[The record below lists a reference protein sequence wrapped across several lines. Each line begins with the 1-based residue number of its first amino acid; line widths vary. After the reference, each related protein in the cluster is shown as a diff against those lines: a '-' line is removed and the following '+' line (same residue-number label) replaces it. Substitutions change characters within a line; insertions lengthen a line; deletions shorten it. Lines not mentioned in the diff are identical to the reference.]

1 MDIDREEQQGGEPDH
16 ALTPDDD
23 WYRPIVHWH
32 PRRTCAASQGFHDQ
46 TRALIV
52 TMTSFVGLDHA
63 GHWVLRKLLGVWV
76 KVAIK
81 PDDAAELIAARSRP
95 VCYVLEGE
103 AQADLAVLNE
113 VCSNLRM
120 PRPTRRLLIAGK
132 RADRAYFALE
142 RRIGLFGLRI
152 DRRPPAYLTELV
164 VAALADPDFDVDL
177 VPVIV
182 FWGRAAHKEASW
194 WRMLFTDNWV
204 FVGRFRRFLTVV
216 MNGRNTLLSFGEP
229 LRLRDALHEPRAAA
243 AHAGLSAAR
252 DVRRIARRLHAT
264 LAAQRVSTIG
274 PDLSHR
280 RTIVA
285 QVLKASAVRQ
295 AVRSEMRAEHQSRRT
310 ALLTAKRYA
319 HEIAANYSQSFVT
332 FMSLALGRLWNQ
344 LYDGIEV
351 ENVGRLRGIG
361 DGAEIIYVPCHRSHM
376 DYLLLSYVIYHKGFA
391 IPHVAAGVN
400 LNMPV
405 IGRYLRKGGAF
416 FLRRSF
422 KGNALYAAVFNRYL
436 SVMMARG
443 HSLEYFIEGGRS
455 RTGRLL
461 SPRTGMLSMT
471 VRSFLRDPA
480 RPVVFMPV
488 YFGYER
494 IVEARTY
501 IGELSG
507 RPKEKESIF
516 GLLRTLPALR
526 RRFGRVYVNFGEPI
540 LLDTL
545 LQRHSADWRREAG
558 GGESGEPWTQ
568 TIEALAHAIITGI
581 NAAAAV
587 TPVNLVAMAVL
598 ATPNKAI
605 PETDLAAQMDLYQA
619 LLRECPY
626 SPLVTRP
633 SLGGEAIIQ
642 YVERMGLLDRQSHPL
657 GDILHMTAD
666 NAVLTTYYRNNI
678 LHLFALPSLLA
689 CCFTSNASMRTAD
702 IQRLVWRVY
711 PYISAEL
718 HLRWSEAEVP
728 AVLDQLLDSFANLR
742 LLTANADRSEWRRP
756 AATSVESLR
765 LSLLAA
771 ATIETIERYYL
782 VIALLLRAGSG
793 TIGPQALEERCHLMA
808 QRMSLL
814 YGFNSPEFFDKS
826 LFRNFIDLLRRR
838 GVVHIAPDDKL
849 VYGDPMLG
857 VGADAQLVLS
867 EQIRNS
873 ILQVTLG

>member
-1 MDIDREEQQGGEPDH
+1 MSVTDQARQ
-16 ALTPDDD
+16 
-23 WYRPIVHWH
+23 WIV
-32 PRRTCAASQGFHDQ
+32 
-46 TRALIV
+46 
-52 TMTSFVGLDHA
+52 
-63 GHWVLRKLLGVWV
+63 RKLLGAWV
-76 KVAIK
+76 KVALK

-95 VCYVLEGE
+95 VCYVLEHE
-103 AQADLAVLNE
+103 AQADLAVLGD
-113 VCSNLRM
+113 VCGSMRL
-120 PRPTRRLLIAGK
+120 PRPTRRLLVAGK
-132 RADRAYFALE
+132 RADCAYFALE
-142 RRIGLFGLRI
+142 RSIGLFAQRT
-152 DRRPPAYLTELV
+152 DRRPPAYLTDLV
-164 VAALADPDFDVDL
+164 AAALADPDFDVDL
-177 VPVIV
+177 MPVIV
-182 FWGRAAHKEASW
+182 FWGRAAHRPASW
-194 WRMLFTDNWV
+194 WRLLFTDNWV
-204 FVGRFRRFLTVV
+204 FVGRFRRLLTVI

-229 LRLRDALHEPRAAA
+229 LRLRDALQEPRGGAAQAPVQAA
-243 AHAGLSAAR
+243 AHGAALGVVSTAR
-252 DVRRIARRLHAT
+252 DVRRVARQLRAT
-264 LAAQRVSTIG
+264 LSAQRVSTIG

-285 QVLKASAVRQ
+285 QVLKMSAVRR
-295 AVRSEMRAEHQSRRT
+295 AVRLEMHAEKQNRRT

-319 HEIAANYSQSFVT
+319 DEIAANYSQTFIT
-332 FMSLALGRLWNQ
+332 FMSLALARLWNK
-344 LYDGIEV
+344 LYDGVEV
-351 ENVGRLRGIG
+351 ENVDRLRGIG

-376 DYLLLSYVIYHKGFA
+376 DYLLLSYVIYQKGFA

-443 HSLEYFIEGGRS
+443 HSLEYFVEGGRS

-461 SPRTGMLSMT
+461 EPRTGMLSMT
-471 VRSFLRDPA
+471 VRSFLRDPV

-507 RPKEKESIF
+507 RPKKKESIF

-526 RRFGRVYVNFGEPI
+526 RRFGKVHVNFGEPI
-540 LLDTL
+540 QLDML
-545 LQRHSADWRREAG
+545 LQRHEPDWRRQPATDEESNAPWIRQAIDGLAG
-558 GGESGEPWTQ
+558 E
-568 TIEALAHAIITGI
+568 IIAGI
-581 NAAAAV
+581 NSAAAV
-587 TPVNLVAMAVL
+587 TPVNLVAMAIL
-598 ATPNKAI
+598 ATPNQAI

-633 SLGGEAIIQ
+633 AQGGEAIIQ
-642 YVERMGLLDRQSHPL
+642 YTEAMGLLERQGHPL

-689 CCFTSNASMRTAD
+689 CCFTSNATMRRVD

-711 PYISAEL
+711 PYICAEL

-728 AVLDQLLDSFANLR
+728 VVVDQMLESFARLA
-742 LLTANADRSEWRRP
+742 LLTANADRSAWTRP
-756 AATSVESLR
+756 SATSLESLR

-771 ATIETIERYYL
+771 ATIQTIERYYL
-782 VIALLLRAGSG
+782 VVALLLQAGSG
-793 TIGPQALEERCHLMA
+793 TMAPQALEERCHLMA

-826 LFRNFIDLLRRR
+826 LFSNFIDLLRRR
-838 GVVHIAPDDKL
+838 GVVQIATDDKL
-849 VYGDPMLG
+849 VFGEPMLA